1 MEITGTVDAV
11 LQVKGNAVWSVSP
24 DATVFEAIE
33 LMAQKNVGAL
43 LVVDA
48 DKTLGIISERDYTR
62 RIALEGRNSRQVRV
76 REITTGRVVA
86 VAPDT
91 GIDECLALMTHHRI
105 RHLPVL
111 QGDNIV
117 GIVSIGDLV
126 NWLISAQKIAINQLT
141 DYISG
146 QYPG

>member
-1 MEITGTVDAV
+1 MEINGTVEAV

-24 DATVFEAIE
+24 DTTVFEAIE

-43 LVVDA
+43 LVVDG
-48 DKTLGIISERDYTR
+48 DQPIGIISERDYTR

-76 REITTGRVVA
+76 REIITGRLVSVT
-86 VAPDT
+86 PDSR
-91 GIDECLALMTHHRI
+91 IDECLALMTHHRI

-111 QGDNIV
+111 QEERVV
-117 GIVSIGDLV
+117 GVVSIGDLV
-126 NWLISAQKIAINQLT
+126 NWIITAQKAAINQLT